1 MNMKTVLCLGVAVAL
16 AGMLWRMESL
26 SDALTAEQEAHR
38 ETTAKLE
45 SVTTECEAWVAAYFE
60 IKEAAEGQKDTAQ
73 ACLDREVK
81 ARKDAV
87 ERAAILSQTKPTPRP
102 QSEQEKVVDDETR
115 GRVADRLNRPL

>member
-1 MNMKTVLCLGVAVAL
+1 MKTRLFWCAVVVLVL
-16 AGMLWRMESL
+16 AALWRMESL

-45 SVTTECEAWVAAYFE
+45 SVTTECEAWVTAYFE
-60 IKEAAEGQKDTAQ
+60 IKEAAEAQKDNAQ
-73 ACLDREVK
+73 ACLDREAK
-81 ARKDAV
+81 SRKDAV
-87 ERAAILSQTKPTPRP
+87 ERAAILLQAKPTTRP